1 MTKFK
6 NIKNLGALAGKRV
19 LLRADLNVPMK
30 VNEDGER
37 VVTDDTRILSVAP
50 TIKALSEKGARVI
63 VLSHFGRPQGQ
74 RDMSLSLEP
83 LGQPLANATKL
94 PVSYIDDCIGDEVV
108 EVIDALED
116 GAVLL
121 LENVRFYKEETRN
134 DPEFSAALA
143 RNADFFVNDA
153 FSCCHRAHA
162 STVGVAEILPSAA
175 GLALEKELVALESAL
190 GNPAHPLA
198 ALVGGAKVSTKLDVL
213 THLVEKVDH
222 LIIGGGMANTFLAA
236 QGVDVG
242 ASLCEHDLAETA
254 KKIMNNAAANDCV
267 IHLPTDVVVAK
278 EFAANAENRT
288 ISVNDVAEDE
298 MILDVGPESA
308 ANVSAE
314 LENCKT
320 LIWNGPM
327 GAFEIEPFDAATVTV
342 AKKAGELT
350 EKGTLV
356 SVAGGGDTVAALN
369 HAGVAAQ
376 FSHISTAGGAFLEWM
391 EGKRLPGVEVLLADH
406 LFKSTY

>member
-1 MTKFK
+1 MTKFR
-6 NIKNLGALAGKRV
+6 NIESLGTLKGKRV

-30 VNEDGER
+30 VEEDGTR
-37 VVTDDTRILSVAP
+37 VVTDNTRIKSVTP
-50 TIKALSEKGARVI
+50 TIKTLSEKGARVI
-63 VLSHFGRPQGQ
+63 VISHFGRPQGE
-74 RDMSLSLEP
+74 RNPDMSLEP
-83 LGQPLANATKL
+83 LGQPLANETKL
-94 PVSYIDDCIGDEVV
+94 PVSYINDCIGDAVV
-108 EVIDALED
+108 DVIDAMED

-121 LENVRFYKEETRN
+121 LENVRFYKQETKN
-134 DPEFSAALA
+134 DPDFSAELA
-143 RNADFFVNDA
+143 RNADYFVNDA
-153 FSCCHRAHA
+153 FSCCHRAHS

-175 GLALEKELVALESAL
+175 GLALEKELIALEAAL
-190 GNPAHPLA
+190 GSPERPVA

-254 KKIMNNAAANDCV
+254 KAILANASANDCK
-267 IHLPTDVVVAK
+267 IHLPSDVVVAK

-288 ISVNDVAEDE
+288 TGTDDVQADE
-298 MILDVGPESA
+298 MILDVGPISSTMLA
-308 ANVSAE
+308 AE

-327 GAFEIEPFDAATVTV
+327 GAFEIEPFDAATVALAV
-342 AKKAGELT
+342 KAAELT
-350 EKGTLV
+350 ENGSLV

-369 HAGVAAQ
+369 HAGVADK

-391 EGKRLPGVEVLLADH
+391 EGKKLPGVEVLLAE
-406 LFKSTY
+406 